1 MRLDQVNARRGSD
14 LAPALDG
21 RAVVVQ
27 GTVSIAAIPI
37 ANYSHLAIQD
47 DAGRGAVVEGSMRLL
62 SGVRAGER
70 IVVRGVVARRT
81 GLPVI
86 AASQVDVV
94 SRGPAPAARKMQA
107 SDVQRLENLGLL
119 VAAEGR
125 VIARSEGAGGEY
137 LLIGD
142 RDNPLRV
149 FLPQPAG
156 RAGAALFAR
165 VERGDRVRATGI
177 VTQYAP
183 TPPYDGHFQVV
194 VPDDESVEL
203 IQKRWLISPATF
215 VLCVCALGVALG
227 LWWSRERRLSSQ
239 RRMVRMFHGI
249 GEEVIAA
256 ASPADIVRKMNAAL
270 RPALKLGG
278 VHAYLYNRA
287 TKALDRVQP
296 SAEAAP
302 FSVPVFGPEGT
313 LPVGPAVAFRNQA
326 LMTIPDT
333 RRSPFFPDGRPEG
346 QPVSVMFIPMFA
358 ETALVGVLELYGPRP
373 MGELNA
379 DEKILVQHLA
389 NQIAISLRLIE
400 EKSIR
405 EQLFR
410 SEKLAAVGRLISGVA
425 EELRAPIE
433 NISRLSGV
441 LAAEVDGPAA
451 ADLRAISA
459 ESRRASDIVAR
470 LVSFMQPASSEAKRI
485 DLNALLR
492 SLVDFRADQW
502 RERGISIRLSLCPQ
516 PVLIVGSP
524 GQIERLF
531 LDLLVQAEQTLTD
544 TAQKVISI
552 GTGVLA
558 RRVLVEIGY
567 VADPI
572 KAAGDNH
579 RDALPGESVTRGIVH
594 SHGGE
599 IRLVRSAD
607 GECRIEVELPLVA
620 TGAGNASGEAARRQ
634 LTCLVVDPERESA
647 AALTAV
653 LTGAG
658 CRVIPAGTAE
668 EALERVQRMRF
679 DAVFCVTELPG
690 LNWVQFADVV
700 RPMIGGF
707 VLLTEGF
714 DWELSRGL
722 VDGDSFVLSKP
733 IQEDELDRVLDGI
746 EQRVANSRGPQI
758 VRPLTSSRALR

>member
-1 MRLDQVNARRGSD
+1 MRLDQVNARKGSD
-14 LAPALDG
+14 LAPALEG
-21 RAVVVQ
+21 RAVVIQ
-27 GTVSIAAIPI
+27 GTVSTAAIPI
-37 ANYSHLAIQD
+37 GNYSHVAIQD
-47 DAGRGAVVEGSMRLL
+47 DAGTGAVVEGSMRLL
-62 SGVRAGER
+62 SGLRAGDR
-70 IVVRGVVARRT
+70 IVARGVVARRT
-81 GLPVI
+81 GLPVV
-86 AASQVDVV
+86 AASAVDVA
-94 SRGPAPAARKMQA
+94 SRGPAPAARKLSA
-107 SDVQRLENLGLL
+107 GNAQRLANLGLL
-119 VAAEGR
+119 VAVEGR
-125 VIARSEGAGGEY
+125 VISRGEVAGGEY
-137 LLIGD
+137 LVIGD
-142 RDNPLRV
+142 TENPLRV
-149 FLPQPAG
+149 FPPQPAG

-177 VTQYAP
+177 ASQYAP
-183 TPPYDGHFQVV
+183 APPYDGHFQVV

-203 IQKRWLISPATF
+203 LQKRWLISPATF

-239 RRMVRMFHGI
+239 RRMIRMFHGI

-256 ASPADIVRKMNAAL
+256 GSPADIVRKMNAAL

-296 SAEAAP
+296 SPEAAP
-302 FSVPVFGPEGT
+302 FSAPVFGPEGS
-313 LPVGPAVAFRNQA
+313 LPLGPAVAFRNQA

-346 QPVSVMFIPMFA
+346 QPGSVMLIPMFA
-358 ETALVGVLELYGPRP
+358 DAALVGVLELYSSKP

-379 DEKILVQHLA
+379 DEKILAQHLA
-389 NQIAISLRLIE
+389 NQIAIALRLME

-405 EQLFR
+405 EQLYH

-433 NISRLSGV
+433 NISRLSDV
-441 LAAEVDGPAA
+441 LAREIDGPAA

-459 ESRRASDIVAR
+459 ESNRASDIVAR
-470 LVSFMQPASSEAKRI
+470 LVSFMQPARSEAKRI

-492 SLVDFRADQW
+492 SLLDFRVGQW
-502 RERGISIRLSLCPQ
+502 RERGISVRLSMCPQ
-516 PVLIVGSP
+516 PVLVVGSP

-531 LDLLVQAEQTLTD
+531 LDLLVQAEQTLTEA
-544 TAQKVISI
+544 THKVISI

-567 VADPI
+567 IADPI
-572 KAAGDNH
+572 KAAGDSQ

-594 SHGGE
+594 SHGGD
-599 IRLVRSAD
+599 IRLVRSED

-620 TGAGNASGEAARRQ
+620 SGAAAASSEAARRQ
-634 LTCLVVDPERESA
+634 LTCLVVEPDRENA
-647 AALTAV
+647 AELTGI

-668 EALERVQRMRF
+668 EALELVQRMRF
-679 DAVFCVTELPG
+679 DAVFCAIELPG
-690 LNWVQFADVV
+690 LNWVQFAEAV

-722 VDGDSFVLSKP
+722 VSGDSFVLSKP
-733 IQEDELDRVLDGI
+733 IHEEELDRVLDGI
-746 EQRVANSRGPQI
+746 EQRVAGARGPQI
-758 VRPLTSSRALR
+758 VRPFTARRALR